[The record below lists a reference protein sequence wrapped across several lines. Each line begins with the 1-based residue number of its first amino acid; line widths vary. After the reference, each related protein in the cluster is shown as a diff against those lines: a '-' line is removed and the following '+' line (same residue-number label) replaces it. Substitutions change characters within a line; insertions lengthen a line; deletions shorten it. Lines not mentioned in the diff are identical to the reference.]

1 MFRKVIAITAGVLA
15 VLAVGVGCGGDDD
28 SGSSLTKAEFT
39 KQADAICKKQEEK
52 KNNALTT
59 AYEKL
64 GKEGKEGKKA
74 QEEVIADVALPP
86 ISQMTE
92 ELADLGAPEGEE
104 EKAEEMVAAFEEEV
118 QKIEDDLPGTLSG
131 KVGNF
136 DKANKLAKEMGL
148 KDCSLI

>member
-1 MFRKVIAITAGVLA
+1 MFRKVVAITAGVLA
-15 VLAVGVGCGGDDD
+15 VLAVGAGCGGDDD
-28 SGSSLTKAEFT
+28 SSSLTKAEFV

-52 KNNALTT
+52 KNNELTA

-64 GKEGKEGKKA
+64 GKEKKEGKKE
-74 QEEVIADVALPP
+74 QEAVITDVALPP

-104 EKAEEMVAAFEEEV
+104 EKVEEMVGAFEEEV
-118 QKIEDDLPGTLSG
+118 QKIEDDPAGTLTG
-131 KVGNF
+131 KVGTF
-136 DKANKLAKEMGL
+136 DEANKLAKDFGL